1 MTDPTPHHL
10 PVPAPARTL
19 GAAIRDCFLRER
31 TLGTRAVSPRRRK
44 RNRQRGV
51 ALIAVMVAIAITLV
65 ISNEFGTST
74 NGDLMAAANYR
85 DQMRA
90 HFLARSAASLSEL
103 VIRVQQRID
112 NVQQLRDAGIR
123 ITDFADQVL
132 LAFCGSPEEVQAA
145 IGLSS
150 SDAKGLGAD
159 VGTCGI
165 VGQITTEDDKLNLN
179 CANST
184 VGWQQLKSTL
194 DALIYFPAY
203 DPVFEEPDAENYRR
217 DRATQSAAI
226 VDYIDADS
234 NHLRDFGT
242 SEQYGYESL
251 KDPYKAKNNYID
263 TVAEARLIRGV
274 DDRFW
279 TLFGPAFTAYG
290 GCKTNLSALSNPQLI
305 AAVLYLSAKNQND
318 PVLQDPNRLF
328 TLAGLVAK
336 ARQFGESF
344 VKLDDFV
351 SFVKDPSATLGTLAS
366 QTGTLAGSAAATAMS
381 SGVGA
386 LAGAKLGLEL
396 DIAKLRTI
404 ASVGPR
410 RTYHVEAWG
419 EIERKQKMADG
430 SPVFPPIRSTI
441 TGVWD
446 TKIVPQN
453 VRKPPVPK
461 GAWVYLRE
469 D

>member
-1 MTDPTPHHL
+1 MTEPSHM
-10 PVPAPARTL
+10 TL
-19 GAAIRDCFLRER
+19 LQAIKRGLLRER
-31 TLGTRAVSPRRRK
+31 TFGRRPASPRRRT

-51 ALIAVMVAIAITLV
+51 ALIAVMIAIAITLV

-74 NGDLMAAANYR
+74 NGDMMAAANYR
-85 DQMRA
+85 DQMRS
-90 HFLARSAASLSEL
+90 HFLARSAAGLSEL

-112 NVQQLRDAGIR
+112 NIQQLRDSGIR

-132 LAFCGSPEEVQAA
+132 LAFCGNPEEVQAA

-184 VGWQQLKSTL
+184 VAWQQLKSSL

-203 DPVFEEPDAENYRR
+203 DPVFEDADAENYRR
-217 DRATQSAAI
+217 DRATQAAAI

-234 NHLRDFGT
+234 LHIRDRGT
-242 SEQYGYESL
+242 TEDYGYENL
-251 KDPYKAKNNYID
+251 KDPYKPKNNYID
-263 TVAEARLIRGV
+263 TLGEVRLVRGV

-279 TLFGPAFTAYG
+279 TLFGPAFTVYG
-290 GCKTNLSALSNPQLI
+290 GCKTNISAMTNPQLI
-305 AAVLYLSAKNQND
+305 AAVLFLSAKNPND
-318 PVLQDPNRLF
+318 PVLQNPIQLF
-328 TLAGLVAK
+328 ALANAVAK
-336 ARQFGESF
+336 ARQFGETF
-344 VKLDDFV
+344 TKLEDFI
-351 SFVKDPSATLGTLAS
+351 SFVKDPTATIGTLA
-366 QTGTLAGSAAATAMS
+366 GTDGSLAGSAARQN
-381 SGVGA
+381 GGA
-386 LAGAKLGLEL
+386 AGLLGGLKLGLEL
-396 DIAKLRTI
+396 DPAKLRQI
-404 ASVGPR
+404 ASAGPR
-410 RTYHVEAWG
+410 RTYRVEAWG

-430 SPVFPPIRSTI
+430 TPVFPPIRTTI

-446 TKIVPQN
+446 TKVVPQN

-461 GAWVYLRE
+461 GAWVFLRE

>member
-1 MTDPTPHHL
+1 MSQPTPHR
-10 PVPAPARTL
+10 PPG
-19 GAAIRDCFLRER
+19 GAAALVRDFFLRER
-31 TLGTRAVSPRRRK
+31 TLGARAASSHRRRQ
-44 RNRQRGV
+44 NRQRGV
-51 ALIAVMVAIAITLV
+51 ALIAVMIAIAITLV

-112 NVQQLRDAGIR
+112 NVQQLRDSGIR

-145 IGLSS
+145 VGLSS

-203 DPVFEEPDAENYRR
+203 DPVFEEADAENYRR

-226 VDYIDADS
+226 IDYIDS
-234 NHLRDFGT
+234 NSSHLRDIGT

-263 TVAEARLIRGV
+263 TVSEARLIRGV

-290 GCKTNLSALSNPQLI
+290 GCKTNLSSLSNPQLI
-305 AAVLYLSAKNQND
+305 AAVLYLAAKNAND
-318 PVLQDPNRLF
+318 PVLQDPVRLF
-328 TLAGLVAK
+328 ALAGLVAK
-336 ARQFGESF
+336 AHQFGETF
-344 VKLDDFV
+344 AKLDDFV
-351 SFVKDPSATLGTLAS
+351 SFVKDPDAAVGSLATQAGTV
-366 QTGTLAGSAAATAMS
+366 AGAAAQSAKANGSLT
-381 SGVGA
+381 G
-386 LAGAKLGLEL
+386 GAKLGLEL
-396 DIAKLRTI
+396 DLAKLRTI

-410 RTYHVEAWG
+410 RTYRVEAWG

-446 TKIVPQN
+446 TKVVPQN

-461 GAWVYLRE
+461 GAWVFLRE